1 MGLLEVRDLVVE
13 FTLDDGRRARPV
25 DGLSF
30 DVDAGEAVGLVGESG
45 CGKTTTALAITRL
58 LPANGRI
65 AGGSVRLAGVDI
77 SALPAD
83 EFRRRR
89 WTDVSIIFQG
99 AMNALNPVRRVGDQV
114 AEPVLLHEPG
124 LSRTAAMTRVG
135 ELFELVGI
143 SPDRGREYPHQF
155 SGGMRQRVM
164 IAMALACR
172 PRLVIGDEPT
182 TALDVMVQA
191 QILELLE
198 RLRAEL
204 GLALILITHDLSVVA
219 ETCERAV
226 VMYAGQLAETG
237 AVTQLHDRPLHPY
250 SVRLLGSVPDITG
263 ERRLPEGIPGQPP
276 SPESPVSG
284 CRFHPRCDHAMAL
297 CVGQV
302 PTVRGFGVAHGVAC
316 HAVSDEGRLRAPSE
330 LPLLASAAVVA
341 EAAAAGA
348 EVVATPSVLA
358 AAPGAAEGADEAG
371 VGAP

>member
-1 MGLLEVRDLVVE
+1 MALLEVRDLAVE
-13 FTLDDGRRARPV
+13 FTLGDGRAARAV
-25 DGLSF
+25 DGISF

-65 AGGSVRLAGVDI
+65 AGGSVRLAGEEI
-77 SALPAD
+77 SSMPED
-83 EFRRRR
+83 ELRKRR

-114 AEPVLLHEPG
+114 VEPVLLHEPTLG
-124 LSRTAAMTRVG
+124 RAAARTRVG

-143 SPDRGREYPHQF
+143 NPDRLREYPHQF

-198 RLRAEL
+198 RLRREL
-204 GLALILITHDLSVVA
+204 GLALILITHDLAVVA
-219 ETCERAV
+219 ETCDRAV

-237 AVTQLHDRPLHPY
+237 VVGQLHDRPLHPY
-250 SVRLLGSVPDITG
+250 SVRLLGSVPDIAG

-284 CRFHPRCDHAMAL
+284 CRFHPRCDHAMAA
-297 CVGQV
+297 CVTEAPGI
-302 PTVRGFGVAHGVAC
+302 RGFGEAHAVAC
-316 HAVSDEGRLRAPSE
+316 HAVSDDGRLRSPHE
-330 LPLLASAAVVA
+330 LPVLASATLVA
-341 EAAAAGA
+341 EAAAEGA
-348 EVVATPSVLA
+348 EV
-358 AAPGAAEGADEAG
+358 APPEDLELVDGSGGAVDDAL
-371 VGAP
+371 VGRLR

>member
-1 MGLLEVRDLVVE
+1 MALLEVRDLVVE
-13 FTLDDGRRARPV
+13 FTVGDGRVARAV
-25 DGLSF
+25 DGISF

-58 LPANGRI
+58 LPPNGRI
-65 AGGSVRLAGVDI
+65 AAGTVKLAGEEI
-77 SALPAD
+77 SSMAEGEL
-83 EFRRRR
+83 RRRR

-99 AMNALNPVRRVGDQV
+99 AMNALNPVRRVGEQV
-114 AEPVLLHEPG
+114 AEPLLLHEPG
-124 LSRTAAMTRVG
+124 LAREAAMARVA

-143 SPDRGREYPHQF
+143 SRERLREYPHQF

-219 ETCERAV
+219 ETCDRAV

-237 AVTQLHDRPLHPY
+237 AVAQLHDRPLHPY

-276 SPESPVSG
+276 SPEAPVPG
-284 CRFHPRCDHAMAL
+284 CRFHPRCDHAMPV
-297 CVGQV
+297 CVRDT
-302 PTVRGFGVAHGVAC
+302 PTVRGFGAGQAVAC
-316 HAVSDEGRLRAPSE
+316 HAVTADGRLRPPAE
-330 LPLLASAAVVA
+330 LPLIASATLVA
-341 EAAAAGA
+341 EAAAEGVEVDPARDAGGD
-348 EVVATPSVLA
+348 
-358 AAPGAAEGADEAG
+358 PG
-371 VGAP
+371 

>member
-1 MGLLEVRDLVVE
+1 VALLEVRDLAVE
-13 FTLDDGRRARPV
+13 FTLGDGRVARAV
-25 DGLSF
+25 DGISF

-58 LPANGRI
+58 LPPNGRI
-65 AGGSVRLAGVDI
+65 AGGSVRLAGEEI
-77 SALPAD
+77 SGLSVE

-99 AMNALNPVRRVGDQV
+99 AMNALNPVRRVGEQV

-124 LSRTAAMTRVG
+124 LSRSAAMTRAA

-143 SPDRGREYPHQF
+143 SPDRTREYPHQF

-191 QILELLE
+191 QILDLLE

-219 ETCERAV
+219 ETCDRAV
-226 VMYAGQLAETG
+226 VMYAGQVAETG
-237 AVTQLHDRPLHPY
+237 TLAQLHDRPLHPY

-276 SPESPVSG
+276 SPEAPVPG
-284 CRFHPRCDHAMAL
+284 CRFHPRCDHAMAV
-297 CVGQV
+297 CVSDV
-302 PTVRGFGVAHGVAC
+302 PERRSFGASHAVAC
-316 HAVSDEGRLRAPSE
+316 HAVDAEGRLRAPGE
-330 LPLLASAAVVA
+330 LPVLISAAIVA
-341 EAAAAGA
+341 EAAAEGA
-348 EVVATPSVLA
+348 EVVPGAIDPRSVLE
-358 AAPGAAEGADEAG
+358 PPSEGL
-371 VGAP
+371 P